1 HSTLCANFRSKS
13 LFVSSTFTK
22 KNYFKMSMSSEEEN
36 HRKNVEDKAEMG
48 RKKRAIW
55 ERKWRRLDIV
65 KAFASFF
72 VHFLCLLAP
81 FNFTWPALRV
91 ALVVYTVGGLG
102 ITVSYHRNLAHRSFK
117 VPKWLEYLFA
127 YCGLLAIQ
135 GDPIDWVSTHR
146 YHHQFTDSDRDPHSP
161 KEGFWFSHLL
171 WLFDT
176 GYLVE
181 KGHPIDWVSTHRF
194 HHQFTDSDRDPH
206 SPIEGFW
213 FSHVFWVFDSSYIR
227 EKVTKLWIGGRD
239 NVMDLKQQWF
249 YRFLRNTIG
258 LHIMTFWTLVYLWGG
273 LPYLTCGVGVG
284 GTITYHGTGIVNS
297 ACHIWGS
304 RAWNTKDT
312 SRNIWWLGPFTMGES
327 WHNNHHAFETSA
339 RYGLEWYQVDLTWYL
354 ISFFQALGLA
364 TDVKLPSEA
373 QKRKLAFAR

>member
-1 HSTLCANFRSKS
+1 MDDTTKEDGSGSSRKAVRKEKRSYI
-13 LFVSSTFTK
+13 F
-22 KNYFKMSMSSEEEN
+22 
-36 HRKNVEDKAEMG
+36 
-48 RKKRAIW
+48 
-55 ERKWRRLDIV
+55 RKWTWIDV
-65 KAFASFF
+65 MKASSVGT
-72 VHFLCLLAP
+72 VHLLCVLAP
-81 FNFTWPALRV
+81 FNFEWEALLFGV
-91 ALVVYTVGGLG
+91 ILAIMSALT
-102 ITVSYHRNLAHRSFK
+102 ITFSYHRNLAHRRFK
-117 VPKWLEYLFA
+117 LPKWLEYSFAYSALFA
-127 YCGLLAIQ
+127 LQ
-135 GDPIDWVSTHR
+135 
-146 YHHQFTDSDRDPHSP
+146 
-161 KEGFWFSHLL
+161 
-171 WLFDT
+171 
-176 GYLVE
+176 
-181 KGHPIDWVSTHRF
+181 GHPIDWVSTHRF

-206 SPIEGFW
+206 SPIE
-213 FSHVFWVFDSSYIR
+213 V
-227 EKVTKLWIGGRD
+227 WIGGRD